1 MKPRLL
7 ATLLFTC
14 ALCAGHAT
22 ADEIP
27 DEVRKMLR
35 YFPIAQDAFVLPPQ
49 LGSFELGELNA
60 YPYDFLGF
68 SGEYRSPEIP
78 GRMDVYVYPIT
89 LLPDSSAAD
98 AVEDAFRQSLLEI
111 EMTHEDASIGRP
123 AIVHGAGDGGR
134 NLGLKVHA
142 RFLANG
148 VKHNSYLYVG
158 RHLDLLVKIRFSAPA
173 TRGYESDM
181 DAIFEA
187 LLANLSV
194 TAPETRVRVLT
205 AKSLTERAADKR
217 PAGSSTRVAADPAL
231 DARYGDAMRAQ
242 MAQAEWF
249 ATPDRQRAVWTAV
262 LAGTDAATLAPA
274 TVHGLAQYR
283 AAAAAGKLD
292 DLLRL
297 CEGRDYWPAE
307 GEPPVDA
314 LLVMLGLLASRDG
327 DTSVTCLA
335 PTVSIR
341 F

>member
-1 MKPRLL
+1 MKTGLL
-7 ATLLFTC
+7 ASLLLACVVATC
-14 ALCAGHAT
+14 HAT

-35 YFPIAQDAFVLPPQ
+35 YFPIAQDAFVLPAG
-49 LGSFELGELNA
+49 LGSFERGPLTE

-78 GRMDVYVYPIT
+78 GRMDVYVYPVT

-98 AVEDAFRQSLLEI
+98 AVEDAFRQSLHEI
-111 EMTHEDASIGRP
+111 EMSHEHAIVGRP
-123 AIVHGAGDGGR
+123 AIARSTDGSR

-148 VKHNSYLYVG
+148 VQHNSYLYVG
-158 RHLDLLVKIRFSAPA
+158 RHLDLLVKVRFSAPA
-173 TRGYESDM
+173 TRGYESDT

-187 LLANLSV
+187 LLANLTV
-194 TAPETRVRVLT
+194 TAPESRVRALT
-205 AKSLTERAADKR
+205 AKSLTERATDDR
-217 PAGSSTRVAADPAL
+217 PAGSGTRVVADPAL

-242 MAQAEWF
+242 LQQTEWF
-249 ATPDRQRAVWTAV
+249 ATPDRQRAVWAAV

-274 TVHGLAQYR
+274 TVRGLAQYR

-292 DLLRL
+292 DVLRL

-307 GEPPVDA
+307 GEPQLAA
-314 LLVMLGLLASRDG
+314 LEAVLGLMASRDG
-327 DTSVTCLA
+327 DAAVTCLA
-335 PTVSIR
+335 PAVSIR